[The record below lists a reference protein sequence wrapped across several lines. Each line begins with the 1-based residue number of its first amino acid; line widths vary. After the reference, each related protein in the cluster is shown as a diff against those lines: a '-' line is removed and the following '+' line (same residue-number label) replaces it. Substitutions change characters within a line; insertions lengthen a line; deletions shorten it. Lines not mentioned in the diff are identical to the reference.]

1 MPSSNTIKNLRQRA
15 ARMQGWRC
23 FYCQLPIWNSSPE
36 ELMKR
41 YGMPRGLTKRFQCTA
56 EHVKAKCD
64 GGEDVAANIVAA
76 CLFCNATRHRTKHPL
91 DATKHAFV
99 VRSRMAKGKWH
110 PPQVIAALGNRGE
123 PPV

>member
-36 ELMKR
+36 EFMNR

-91 DATKHAFV
+91 DATKHASV